1 MSETVYQRRRRR
13 ITAQY
18 EELITRPN
26 EPEPT
31 GNGIYQRYKYPAVT
45 RDHIPP
51 TWIYDFDEKDNPF
64 FMQRIGVNSTFNS
77 GAMVRNGKI
86 VLVVRVE
93 GFDRKSFFAIAE
105 SETGVD
111 NFRFHE
117 KPVVLPVSEDPETN
131 VYDMRLT
138 EHQDGWIYGVFC
150 AERKDK
156 TEPNNPSAARAD
168 GGIVRTKDLVKW
180 ERLPDIKSGPQQR
193 NIFLHPEFINGK
205 YAFYTRPADSFIDT
219 GGQTGIGWALVDD
232 IENPVITSEKII
244 DARIYH
250 TVKEAK
256 NGAGPTPLK
265 TRAGW
270 LHVAHGVRT
279 QSCGMRYVLYVFMT
293 DLNDPS
299 RVIYKPG
306 GHFLSAYGDERRGD
320 TTGNIFCCGAAKRE
334 NGDIFVY
341 YGESDTRLG
350 VIKSTEEQLIDY
362 CKNTP
367 EDPLFSSKCVQQRIQ
382 LIDKNLTCLKKSK

>member
-1 MSETVYQRRRRR
+1 MSDTIFQQRKTR

-18 EELITRPN
+18 EELISRPN
-26 EPEPT
+26 EAELP
-31 GNGIYQRYKYPAVT
+31 GNGIYQRYKNPVIT

-64 FMQRIGVNSTFNS
+64 FMQRLGINSTFNS

-117 KPVVLPVSEDPETN
+117 KPVVIPVSDNPETN

-138 EHQDGWIYGVFC
+138 EHADGWIYGVFC
-150 AERKDK
+150 AERRDL
-156 TEPNNPSAARAD
+156 TEPNSPSAARAD
-168 GGIVRTKDLVKW
+168 GGIVRTKDLKKW

-244 DARIYH
+244 DARVYH
-250 TVKEAK
+250 TIKEAK
-256 NGAGPTPLK
+256 NGAGPTPIK

-270 LHVAHGVRT
+270 LHVAHGVRNH
-279 QSCGMRYVLYVFMT
+279 SCGMRYVLYLFMT
-293 DLNDPS
+293 ALDDPS

-306 GHFLSAYGDERRGD
+306 GHFLSAFGEERRGD
-320 TTGNIFCCGAAKRE
+320 TTGNLFCCGSAKRE
-334 NGDIFVY
+334 NGEIFIY
-341 YGESDTRLG
+341 YGVSDTRLG
-350 VIKSTEEQLIDY
+350 VVKSTVEQLIDY
-362 CKNTP
+362 CKGTP
-367 EDPLFSSKCVQQRIQ
+367 EDPLVTSKCVQQRIQ
-382 LIDKNLTCLKKSK
+382 LIDKNLASLKKSK